1 MTQSRQLAAI
11 MFTDIVGYTALMG
24 KNEQLAF
31 ELLRKNRVL
40 QKPIIE
46 EFGGRWIK
54 ELGDGI
60 LASFPSV
67 SNAVYAAIRIQEA
80 CFHSKAFELRI
91 GIHQGA
97 VVFENDDIF
106 GDAVNIASRLQA
118 LAPPAGIFVSESVQR
133 DLSNKNEIQSEFVGL
148 ENLKNVKDPIR
159 VYKIFS
165 AGSETKAAK
174 SQRLIK
180 SSILPDYDYDILIS
194 YRYNDNKYDGWVSEF
209 VEKLNQELS
218 ATLKDRLSV
227 FFDKNPED
235 KREGFQREDGSVAQ
249 KIKSLIFIP
258 VISQTYCDIN
268 SPVWKNEFGIFQQE
282 IKNDSIGS
290 NLKLPNGN
298 TVSRVIP
305 IRIHD
310 IDTED
315 VKLLEAELSGS
326 MRSIDFIYREE
337 GVNRPLRPAD
347 DEKQTNLLRPMYRN
361 QINKLANAIKEIIT
375 GIKHDQKGSPVEIP
389 AYQPT
394 ARQIVPNVIATSLSS
409 AIKVQVIDRQRPNIY
424 LAWTSND
431 LKESREEMAII
442 LQKAG
447 FNVLPSVDCPA
458 GDETFKEKA
467 AEEMKKCV
475 CSLHMLSGEFGRR
488 FESNEEISFPQY
500 QFLEAKNKIVQGIPN
515 GDSARTDFN
524 VFIWLSPDTSKSV
537 KPAQQDF
544 IKYIRNNITR
554 NMMFSNSQ
562 GPMQLVDD
570 MRVVIMKQDAKV
582 YDSKDTDIYFIFNQQ
597 DEQDAQIIV
606 NELSLEYPVE
616 TLNILPEGEESY
628 REMSTQ
634 QIPKSKLAVVY
645 FKYAADWALPFIK
658 QIWKQVGGAS
668 SPTPMFLVGDDNPQT
683 NLARNFKAPRVT
695 SLIIPKESIP
705 GEVKKEFSKLI

>member
-1 MTQSRQLAAI
+1 MSQTRQLAAI
-11 MFTDIVGYTALMG
+11 MFTDIVGYTAMMG
-24 KNEQLAF
+24 NDEQKAF
-31 ELLRKNRVL
+31 ELLRKNREI

-54 ELGDGI
+54 ELGDGV
-60 LASFPSV
+60 LASFPLV
-67 SNAVYAAIRIQEA
+67 SSAVYAAIKIQES
-80 CFHSKAFELRI
+80 CFHSKAFQLRI
-91 GIHQGA
+91 GIHQGE

-106 GDAVNIASRLQA
+106 GDAVNIASRLQV

-133 DLSNKNEIQSEFVGL
+133 DLSNKNDIRSEFVRV

-165 AGSETKAAK
+165 VGKEPDEVK
-174 SQRLIK
+174 SQKLTN
-180 SSILPDYDYDILIS
+180 SSIMPGYDYDIHIS

-209 VEKLNQELS
+209 V
-218 ATLKDRLSV
+218 
-227 FFDKNPED
+227 DKNPED
-235 KREGFQREDGSVAQ
+235 KGDDGSSES

-268 SPVWKNEFGIFQQE
+268 SPVWKNEFRIFQNE

-290 NLKLPNGN
+290 NIELNNGN
-298 TVSRVIP
+298 TASRVIP
-305 IRIHD
+305 VKIHD
-310 IDTED
+310 IDNDD
-315 VKLLEAELSGS
+315 VKLLETELSGGL
-326 MRSIDFIYREE
+326 RSIDFIYREE
-337 GVNRPLRPAD
+337 GVNRPLRPVD
-347 DEKQTNLLRPMYRN
+347 DDKQVTTLRPMYRN
-361 QINKLANAIKEIIT
+361 QINKLANAIKEIIS
-375 GIKHDQKGSPVEIP
+375 GIKLNQKGSSVEAPV
-389 AYQPT
+389 YHPT
-394 ARQIVPNVIATSLSS
+394 ARQIVPNVMATSISS
-409 AIKVQVIDRQRPNIY
+409 AIKVAIIDRQRPNIY

-447 FNVLPSVDCPA
+447 FNVLPTVDCPA
-458 GDETFKEKA
+458 DDETFKQKT
-467 AEEMKKCV
+467 AEEMKRCV

-488 FESNEEISFPQY
+488 FESDEEISFPQH
-500 QFLEAKNKIVQGIPN
+500 QFMEAKNKIGTT
-515 GDSARTDFN
+515 GSDFN
-524 VFIWLSPDTSKSV
+524 VFVWLSPNSDSSV
-537 KPAQQDF
+537 KPSQQNF

-570 MRVVIMKQDAKV
+570 MRVVMMKQDAKV

-597 DEQDAQIIV
+597 DEQEAMVIV
-606 NELSLEYPVE
+606 DELSQEFPVE
-616 TLNILPEGEESY
+616 TLNILPEGEDSY
-628 REMSTQ
+628 REMSSQ

-668 SPTPMFLVGDDNPQT
+668 SPTPMFLVGESDPQS
-683 NLARNFKAPRVT
+683 NLARNFRAPRVT
-695 SLIIPKESIP
+695 SSIVPKETIP
-705 GEVKKEFSKLI
+705 MEVKKEYSKLN